1 MTSEIAV
8 GFVAPGFERVKEEFE
23 RNFAERSEVGAAFAV
38 VRDGELVVDLW
49 GGLADEATGRRW
61 EEDTLQVVFSGTKGF
76 VAVSL
81 LVLVDRGLL
90 DLDAPVSRYWPAFGK
105 NHVRVRDVAAHTA
118 RLPGIDEPLT
128 LHGALAGTRPL
139 ELLEAQRPSD
149 DPRAGLC
156 YHALTFGW
164 LGGELVRR
172 VDGRSV
178 GRFFAEEIAGP
189 LGLEAW
195 IGLPAELESRVS
207 TLELA
212 PDWPQSPHLREE
224 TFAEDSLLRSI
235 WGNPPL
241 FSRASF
247 PCNLPEF
254 HQAEMPALGGIGTAR
269 SIARLYASLDTILNP
284 QALELGRTTLSQGWD
299 AAHAGPV
306 RFGVGFQL
314 QTENMR
320 FGPEPDAFGHDG
332 AGGSV
337 HGAWPAQRVGFSYAM
352 NLMRDDPEDRRSPAL
367 LEALY
372 SSL

>member
-1 MTSEIAV
+1 MAFTD
-8 GFVAPGFERVKEEFE
+8 GFVAHGFEPVREEFE
-23 RNFAERSEVGAAFAV
+23 RNFAERGDLGASFAA

-49 GGLADEATGRRW
+49 GGAVDSATGRRW
-61 EEDTLQVVFSGTKGF
+61 EEDTLQVVFSGTKGL
-76 VAVSL
+76 VAVCL
-81 LVLVDRGLL
+81 LLLVDRGLL
-90 DLDAPVSRYWPAFGK
+90 ELDAPVSRYWPEFGK
-105 NHVRVRDVAAHTA
+105 DDIRVRDVAAHTA
-118 RLPGIDEPLT
+118 GLPGIDEPLG
-128 LHGALAGTRPL
+128 LEDALEGARPV
-139 ELLEAQRPSD
+139 ELLEAQQPSG
-149 DPRAGLC
+149 DPRALLC

-164 LGGELVRR
+164 LCGEVVRR

-178 GRFFAEEIAGP
+178 GRFFAEDVAGP
-189 LGLEAW
+189 LELEAW
-195 IGLPAELESRVS
+195 IGLPAEHERRVS

-224 TFAEDSLLRSI
+224 TFANDSLLRST

-241 FSRASF
+241 FSRAGF
-247 PCNLPEF
+247 PCNRPEF
-254 HQAEMPALGGIGTAR
+254 HRAEMPAVGGIGTAR
-269 SIARLYASLDTILNP
+269 SIARLYASLGEIVSP

-299 AAHAGPV
+299 TAHAGPV

-337 HGAWPAQRVGFSYAM
+337 HGAWPRQRVGFSYAM
-352 NLMRDDPEDRRSPAL
+352 NLMRDDAEDRRSLAL